1 MSIQDTL
8 NTAYSKWMEGE
19 GPESQI
25 VISSRVRLARN
36 LSEQP
41 FPHLM
46 PQESGQAVVE
56 QVQGVIADP
65 DAREQLGP
73 LFYVP
78 LEELAPLDR
87 QILVEKHLIS
97 PQHASDE
104 RPSRGVV
111 LSPDEGVSIMINE
124 EDHLRIQVLFPGLQL
139 DAAWEMANRVD
150 DAFENRLDF
159 AFDEQYGYLSCCP
172 TNVGTG
178 LRASVMMHLPAL
190 AMTNQASR
198 VFTTLAKLGFVVR
211 GLYGE
216 GTEAKGNLFQVSNQV
231 TLGPSE
237 QEIVDSLL
245 AVCRQVI
252 EQEQLGRQ
260 SQMKERPAQIEDM
273 VFRAY
278 GVLTNARLLNS
289 DETMFYLSC
298 LRLGIDLGLLHNVS
312 KRTLNELL
320 VRTRAAFLQKD
331 ATEAMDSFNRSLKR
345 ATIIREALNGC

>member
-97 PQHASDE
+97 PQHASD
-104 RPSRGVV
+104 
-111 LSPDEGVSIMINE
+111 
-124 EDHLRIQVLFPGLQL
+124 
-139 DAAWEMANRVD
+139 
-150 DAFENRLDF
+150 
-159 AFDEQYGYLSCCP
+159 
-172 TNVGTG
+172 
-178 LRASVMMHLPAL
+178 
-190 AMTNQASR
+190 
-198 VFTTLAKLGFVVR
+198 
-211 GLYGE
+211 
-216 GTEAKGNLFQVSNQV
+216 
-231 TLGPSE
+231 
-237 QEIVDSLL
+237 
-245 AVCRQVI
+245 
-252 EQEQLGRQ
+252 
-260 SQMKERPAQIEDM
+260 
-273 VFRAY
+273 
-278 GVLTNARLLNS
+278 
-289 DETMFYLSC
+289 
-298 LRLGIDLGLLHNVS
+298 
-312 KRTLNELL
+312 
-320 VRTRAAFLQKD
+320 
-331 ATEAMDSFNRSLKR
+331 
-345 ATIIREALNGC
+345 